1 MKKFLDI
8 KNLKWNKES
17 ALIIVLAGILCL
29 VIVWPASGNSSR
41 SGGLSQSFGGGTS
54 SDASEAGKN
63 STDSSEAALNLYVE
77 YQEERL
83 KSILEQMDGVGKIQ
97 VMIRAKA
104 SKEYVVEKDL
114 TTSSSTVNETDAQGG
129 TRQSSEAGKSE
140 SSLYTKDGSGNDVP
154 WVIKELEPEIE
165 GVVVAAEGGGNENV
179 ASEITQA
186 VQVLFNIPIHKIKV
200 VKMKGE

>member
-1 MKKFLDI
+1 MKKFLDV

-29 VIVWPASGNSSR
+29 VVVWPASGNSLKTEGSD
-41 SGGLSQSFGGGTS
+41 QSFGGGTDSLDSGQIS
-54 SDASEAGKN
+54 SDSVE
-63 STDSSEAALNLYVE
+63 TALNLYVE
-77 YQEERL
+77 NQEERL
-83 KSILEQMDGVGKIQ
+83 KSILEQMDGVGRIQ

-114 TTSSSTVNETDAQGG
+114 TTNTNTVHETDAQGG
-129 TRQSSEAGKSE
+129 TRQSSEMSKSE
-140 SSLYTKDGSGNDVP
+140 SALYTKDGSGNDVP

-165 GVVVAAEGGGNENV
+165 GVVVAAEGGGNENI

-186 VQVLFNIPIHKIKV
+186 VQVLFDIPIHKIKV

>member
-1 MKKFLDI
+1 MKKWM
-8 KNLKWNKES
+8 NLKWNKES

-29 VIVWPASGNSSR
+29 VVVWPTSGKTSESSGYSL
-41 SGGLSQSFGGGTS
+41 SGSGTGGGSGAAGGTS
-54 SDASEAGKN
+54 SDSAE
-63 STDSSEAALNLYVE
+63 TALNLYVE
-77 YQEERL
+77 NQEQRL

-114 TTSSSTVNETDAQGG
+114 TTNTSTVNAQGG
-129 TRQSSEAGKSE
+129 TRQSNEASKSE

-154 WVIKELEPEIE
+154 WVIKEMEPEIE
-165 GVVVAAEGGGNENV
+165 GVLVAAEGGDNENV
-179 ASEITQA
+179 ANEITQA
-186 VQVLFNIPIHKIKV
+186 VQVLFNIPVHKIKV

>member
-1 MKKFLDI
+1 MKKWM
-8 KNLKWNKES
+8 NLKWNKES

-29 VIVWPASGNSSR
+29 VVVWPTSGKTSESSGYSL
-41 SGGLSQSFGGGTS
+41 SGSGTGGGSVAAGGTS
-54 SDASEAGKN
+54 SDSAE
-63 STDSSEAALNLYVE
+63 TALNLYVE
-77 YQEERL
+77 NQEQRL

-114 TTSSSTVNETDAQGG
+114 TTNTSTVNETDAQGG
-129 TRQSSEAGKSE
+129 TRQSNEASKSE

-154 WVIKELEPEIE
+154 WVIKEMEPEIE
-165 GVVVAAEGGGNENV
+165 GVLVAAEGGDNENV
-179 ASEITQA
+179 ANEITQA
-186 VQVLFNIPIHKIKV
+186 VQVLFNIPVHKIKV

>member
-1 MKKFLDI
+1 MKKFLDF
-8 KNLKWNKES
+8 KNFNFKWNKES
-17 ALIIVLAGILCL
+17 AFIIILAGILCL
-29 VIVWPASGNSSR
+29 VVVWPSSGSPAGGSRKSS
-41 SGGLSQSFGGGTS
+41 GGTS
-54 SDASEAGKN
+54 PETSDRGNVSA
-63 STDSSEAALNLYVE
+63 DSAQAALNLYVE
-77 YQEERL
+77 NQEERL
-83 KSILEQMDGVGKIQ
+83 KDILEQMDGVGKIQ

-114 TTSSSTVNETDAQGG
+114 TTNTNTVSETDSQGG

-154 WVIKELEPEIE
+154 WVVKELEPEIE
-165 GVVVAAEGGGNENV
+165 GVVVAAEGGGNEQV
-179 ASEITQA
+179 ANEITQA